1 MLAAVPGMQVM
12 ADELIEDALS
22 VATLSD
28 EVTDIAEIQS
38 GELLSDEDRAQDV
51 SAEVYDEEIVG
62 VTRKSSEPE
71 ELRSAIELARHLMK
85 QRELLHSTPITV
97 RCMVTGS
104 MNLK

>member
-38 GELLSDEDRAQDV
+38 GELLSDEDRAQ
-51 SAEVYDEEIVG
+51 
-62 VTRKSSEPE
+62 
-71 ELRSAIELARHLMK
+71 
-85 QRELLHSTPITV
+85 LL
-97 RCMVTGS
+97 
-104 MNLK
+104 